1 MELKSKL
8 LGSLLLFLLMTTQVY
23 AKSIIEP
30 GANQPE
36 RYLPLL
42 KNKRVGVFVN
52 QTSIVHDQTL
62 VDFLLKNKVK
72 VTEIFTPEHGYD
84 GRVSDG
90 EEIADSYDHRT
101 GIAIVSLYGK
111 RYKPSEKELANVDV
125 LVFDIQDVG
134 VRFYTYLASLQRFME
149 AAAENHKPLIILD
162 RPNPN
167 GFYVDGPV
175 LDKHRH
181 SLTGMQPIPVVYGM
195 TLGEY
200 ARMLIGE
207 KWLKLKSPKQAA
219 QLQLTVIPVAN
230 YTHRDHYAP
239 PIPPSPNLPTIDSI
253 YLYPSIGLIEG
264 EYISV
269 GRGTDKPFQV
279 FGHPNIKTAF
289 SFVPHA
295 KPGAI
300 NPPFKNEKCYG
311 WNLSGSTEE
320 VLRLVDNKL
329 QIKYYQ
335 QILQALNGGA
345 FTRKK
350 SFNALSDQ
358 QLAAQIRAGM
368 TEEEIRRSW
377 EPALSHFKSIR
388 EKYLLYPDFE

>member
-1 MELKSKL
+1 MELKSGL
-8 LGSLLLFLLMTTQVY
+8 IRTVLCFLLMITPLHAT
-23 AKSIIEP
+23 SIIEP
-30 GANQPE
+30 GANQPKL
-36 RYLPLL
+36 YLPLL

-52 QTSIVHDQTL
+52 QTSTVQDQLL
-62 VDFLLKNKVK
+62 VDFLLKNHVN
-72 VTEIFTPEHGYD
+72 VTRIFTPEHGYD
-84 GRVSDG
+84 GKISDG
-90 EEIADSYDHRT
+90 EEIADSSDHRT
-101 GIAIVSLYGK
+101 GITIVSLYGK
-111 RYKPSEKELANVDV
+111 RYKPSAKELTNVDV

-149 AAAENHKPLIILD
+149 AAIENNKPLIILD

-175 LDKHRH
+175 LDKHKH
-181 SLTGMQPIPVVYGM
+181 SLTGMQPIPIVYGM

-200 ARMLIGE
+200 ARMLVGE
-207 KWLKLKSPKQAA
+207 NWLKLKSPKTAKH
-219 QLQLTVIPVAN
+219 LRLTIIPVAN
-230 YTHRDHYAP
+230 YTHRDHYVP
-239 PIPPSPNLPTIDSI
+239 PIPPSPNLPTIDAI

-279 FGHPNIKTAF
+279 FGHPEIKTDY
-289 SFVPHA
+289 SFVPQA

-311 WNLSGSTEE
+311 WNLSRSTDEI
-320 VLRLVDNKL
+320 LRLVDNKL

-335 QILQALNGGA
+335 QVLQALHGGE

-350 SFNALSDQ
+350 SFKTLSDQ

-368 TEEEIRRSW
+368 TEDEIRRSW
-377 EPALSHFKSIR
+377 EPALSHFKTIR
-388 EKYLLYPDFE
+388 EKYLLYPDFQ